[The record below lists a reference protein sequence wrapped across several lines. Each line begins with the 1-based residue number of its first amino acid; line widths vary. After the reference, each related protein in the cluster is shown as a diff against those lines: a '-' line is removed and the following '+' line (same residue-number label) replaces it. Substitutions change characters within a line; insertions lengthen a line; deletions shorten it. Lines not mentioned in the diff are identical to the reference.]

1 MIALQKLSK
10 ERKMKK
16 FSALILLGALAMMLA
31 ACSSEE
37 EALPTSAP
45 APTQMVE
52 VEDSMEVSK
61 TIVDIAVEDGRFGT
75 LVTALQA
82 AGLVDTLAGDGPFTV
97 FAPTDDAFAALPDG
111 VVAGLLE
118 DIPSLTE
125 VLTYHVVAGSV
136 LAEQVVGLDSATTL
150 QGEDVMVKVVN
161 GAVMIDEAKVVI
173 TDIIGSN
180 GVIHVIDSVI
190 LPTEIAASLS
200 SPEVTTTIVDIA
212 VQDGRFETLVAALE
226 AADLVSTLSGE
237 GPFTVFAPTDD
248 AFAALPDGVVAGLL
262 EDIPSL
268 TEVLTYH
275 VVSGTVLAETVVGLT
290 SAATLQGEEVT
301 IEVIDPNRPPLTIGN
316 VMIDGATVLITDIIG
331 SNGVIHVIDSV
342 ILPTKVAASLSGS
355 DDSMDSME
363 VSKTIVDIAVED
375 GRFGTLVTALQ
386 AAGLVDTLAGDGP
399 FTVFAPTDD
408 AFAALPDGVVAGL
421 LEDIPS
427 LTEVL
432 TYHVVAGSVLAEQ
445 VVGLDSATTLQGEDV
460 MVKVVNGAVM
470 IDEAKVV
477 ITDIIGSNGVI
488 HVIDSVML
496 P

>member
-1 MIALQKLSK
+1 MCIEYIQQADRNCLLCSNASLLATQGLLSQFIISLQKLSK

-16 FSALILLGALAMMLA
+16 FSALILVGALAMMLA

-45 APTQMVE
+45 APTQIVE

-75 LVTALQA
+75 LVTALQT

-150 QGEDVMVKVVN
+150 QGEDVMVKVV
-161 GAVMIDEAKVVI
+161 
-173 TDIIGSN
+173 
-180 GVIHVIDSVI
+180 
-190 LPTEIAASLS
+190 
-200 SPEVTTTIVDIA
+200 
-212 VQDGRFETLVAALE
+212 
-226 AADLVSTLSGE
+226 
-237 GPFTVFAPTDD
+237 
-248 AFAALPDGVVAGLL
+248 DGV
-262 EDIPSL
+262 
-268 TEVLTYH
+268 
-275 VVSGTVLAETVVGLT
+275 
-290 SAATLQGEEVT
+290 
-301 IEVIDPNRPPLTIGN
+301 
-316 VMIDGATVLITDIIG
+316 
-331 SNGVIHVIDSV
+331 
-342 ILPTKVAASLSGS
+342 
-355 DDSMDSME
+355 
-363 VSKTIVDIAVED
+363 
-375 GRFGTLVTALQ
+375 
-386 AAGLVDTLAGDGP
+386 
-399 FTVFAPTDD
+399 
-408 AFAALPDGVVAGL
+408 
-421 LEDIPS
+421 
-427 LTEVL
+427 
-432 TYHVVAGSVLAEQ
+432 
-445 VVGLDSATTLQGEDV
+445 
-460 MVKVVNGAVM
+460 VM

>member
-1 MIALQKLSK
+1 
-10 ERKMKK
+10 
-16 FSALILLGALAMMLA
+16 
-31 ACSSEE
+31 
-37 EALPTSAP
+37 
-45 APTQMVE
+45 
-52 VEDSMEVSK
+52 
-61 TIVDIAVEDGRFGT
+61 
-75 LVTALQA
+75 
-82 AGLVDTLAGDGPFTV
+82 
-97 FAPTDDAFAALPDG
+97 
-111 VVAGLLE
+111 
-118 DIPSLTE
+118 
-125 VLTYHVVAGSV
+125 
-136 LAEQVVGLDSATTL
+136 L
-150 QGEDVMVKVVN
+150 QGEEVTIKVIDPN
-161 GAVMIDEAKVVI
+161 RPPLTIGNVMIDGATVLI

-200 SPEVTTTIVDIA
+200 SPEATKTIVDIA
-212 VQDGRFETLVAALE
+212 VEDGRFETLVAALQ

-331 SNGVIHVIDSV
+331 SNGVIHVIDAV
-342 ILPTKVAASLSGS
+342 ILPSAIAASLATPE
-355 DDSMDSME
+355 DAMDSMV

-386 AAGLVDTLAGDGP
+386 AAGLVETLSGDGP

-421 LEDIPS
+421 LEDIPA
-427 LTEVL
+427 LTDVL
-432 TYHVVAGSVLAEQ
+432 TYHVISGSVLAEQ
-445 VVGLDSATTLQGEDV
+445 VVGLTSATTLQGEDV
-460 MVKVVNGAVM
+460 TIAVNDGSVM
-470 IDEAKVV
+470 IDGAKVI

-488 HVIDSVML
+488 HVIDAVIL

>member
-1 MIALQKLSK
+1 
-10 ERKMKK
+10 MKK
-16 FSALILLGALAMMLA
+16 FGALLLIGAITMVLV
-31 ACSSEE
+31 ACSSDEE
-37 EALPTSAP
+37 TTPDVVATTSP
-45 APTQMVE
+45 MPTQQP
-52 VEDSMEVSK
+52 MEVTK
-61 TIVDIAVEDGRFGT
+61 TIVDIAVEDGRF
-75 LVTALQA
+75 
-82 AGLVDTLAGDGPFTV
+82 
-97 FAPTDDAFAALPDG
+97 
-111 VVAGLLE
+111 
-118 DIPSLTE
+118 
-125 VLTYHVVAGSV
+125 
-136 LAEQVVGLDSATTL
+136 
-150 QGEDVMVKVVN
+150 
-161 GAVMIDEAKVVI
+161 
-173 TDIIGSN
+173 
-180 GVIHVIDSVI
+180 
-190 LPTEIAASLS
+190 
-200 SPEVTTTIVDIA
+200 
-212 VQDGRFETLVAALE
+212 ETLVAALQ

-331 SNGVIHVIDSV
+331 SNGVIHVIDAV
-342 ILPTKVAASLSGS
+342 ILPSAIAASLATPE
-355 DDSMDSME
+355 DAMDSMV

-386 AAGLVDTLAGDGP
+386 AAGLVETLSGDGP

-421 LEDIPS
+421 LEDIPA
-427 LTEVL
+427 LTDVL
-432 TYHVVAGSVLAEQ
+432 TYHVISGSVLAEQ
-445 VVGLDSATTLQGEDV
+445 VVGLTSATTLQGEDV
-460 MVKVVNGAVM
+460 TIAVNDGSVM
-470 IDEAKVV
+470 IDGAKVI

-488 HVIDSVML
+488 HVIDAVIL

>member
-1 MIALQKLSK
+1 
-10 ERKMKK
+10 MKK
-16 FSALILLGALAMMLA
+16 FGTLLLIGAITMVLV
-31 ACSSEE
+31 ACSSDEE
-37 EALPTSAP
+37 TTPDVDATTSP
-45 APTQMVE
+45 MPTQQP
-52 VEDSMEVSK
+52 MEVTK
-61 TIVDIAVEDGRFGT
+61 TIVDIAVEDGRF
-75 LVTALQA
+75 
-82 AGLVDTLAGDGPFTV
+82 
-97 FAPTDDAFAALPDG
+97 
-111 VVAGLLE
+111 
-118 DIPSLTE
+118 
-125 VLTYHVVAGSV
+125 
-136 LAEQVVGLDSATTL
+136 
-150 QGEDVMVKVVN
+150 
-161 GAVMIDEAKVVI
+161 
-173 TDIIGSN
+173 
-180 GVIHVIDSVI
+180 
-190 LPTEIAASLS
+190 
-200 SPEVTTTIVDIA
+200 
-212 VQDGRFETLVAALE
+212 ETLVAALQ

-331 SNGVIHVIDSV
+331 SNGVIHVIDAV
-342 ILPTKVAASLSGS
+342 ILPSAIAASLATPE
-355 DDSMDSME
+355 DAMDSMV

-386 AAGLVDTLAGDGP
+386 AAGLVETLSGDGP

-421 LEDIPS
+421 LEDIPA
-427 LTEVL
+427 LTDVL
-432 TYHVVAGSVLAEQ
+432 TYHVISGSVLAEQ
-445 VVGLDSATTLQGEDV
+445 VVGLTSATTLQGEDV
-460 MVKVVNGAVM
+460 TIAVNDGSVM
-470 IDEAKVV
+470 IDGAKVI

-488 HVIDSVML
+488 HVIDAVIL

>member
-1 MIALQKLSK
+1 
-10 ERKMKK
+10 
-16 FSALILLGALAMMLA
+16 MMLA

-45 APTQMVE
+45 APTQIVE

-75 LVTALQA
+75 LVTALQT

-150 QGEDVMVKVVN
+150 QGEDVMVKVVD
-161 GAVMIDEAKVVI
+161 GVVMIDEAKVVI

-190 LPTEIAASLS
+190 LPTEIA
-200 SPEVTTTIVDIA
+200 
-212 VQDGRFETLVAALE
+212 G
-226 AADLVSTLSGE
+226 
-237 GPFTVFAPTDD
+237 
-248 AFAALPDGVVAGLL
+248 
-262 EDIPSL
+262 
-268 TEVLTYH
+268 
-275 VVSGTVLAETVVGLT
+275 
-290 SAATLQGEEVT
+290 
-301 IEVIDPNRPPLTIGN
+301 
-316 VMIDGATVLITDIIG
+316 
-331 SNGVIHVIDSV
+331 
-342 ILPTKVAASLSGS
+342 SLSGS
-355 DDSMDSME
+355 DDSMNSME

-386 AAGLVDTLAGDGP
+386 TAGLVDTLAGDGP

-460 MVKVVNGAVM
+460 MVKVVDGVVM

>member
-1 MIALQKLSK
+1 
-10 ERKMKK
+10 MKK
-16 FSALILLGALAMMLA
+16 FGALLLIGAITMVLV
-31 ACSSEE
+31 ACSSDEE
-37 EALPTSAP
+37 TTPDVVATTSP
-45 APTQMVE
+45 MPTQQP
-52 VEDSMEVSK
+52 MEVTK
-61 TIVDIAVEDGRFGT
+61 TIVDIAVEDGRFET
-75 LVTALQA
+75 LVAALQA
-82 AGLVDTLAGDGPFTV
+82 ADLVSTLSGEGPFTV

-125 VLTYHVVAGSV
+125 VLTYHVVSGTV
-136 LAEQVVGLDSATTL
+136 LAETVVGLTSAATL
-150 QGEDVMVKVVN
+150 QGEEVTIEVIDGTVKID
-161 GAVMIDEAKVVI
+161 GATVLI

-200 SPEVTTTIVDIA
+200 SPEVTKTIVDIA
-212 VQDGRFETLVAALE
+212 VEDGRFETLVAALQ

-331 SNGVIHVIDSV
+331 SNGVIHVIDAV
-342 ILPTKVAASLSGS
+342 ILPSAIAASLATPE
-355 DDSMDSME
+355 DAMDSMV

-386 AAGLVDTLAGDGP
+386 AAGLVETLSGDGP

-421 LEDIPS
+421 LEDIPA
-427 LTEVL
+427 LTDVL
-432 TYHVVAGSVLAEQ
+432 TYHVISGSVLAEQ
-445 VVGLDSATTLQGEDV
+445 VVGLTSATTLQGEDV
-460 MVKVVNGAVM
+460 TIAVNDGSVM
-470 IDEAKVV
+470 IDGAKVI

-488 HVIDSVML
+488 HVIDAVIL